1 MTPEKLAKSKRFMS
15 QLQKCHQQGRFSR
28 LAVDEVHCCSVWGH
42 DFRPD
47 YNYLGILKDMFPGV
61 PLIGLTATSTCK
73 VRK

>member
-28 LAVDEVHCCSVWGH
+28 VAVDEVHCCSAWGH

-47 YNYLGILKDMFPGV
+47 YNYLGILKDIFSGV
-61 PLIGLTATSTCK
+61 PLIGLTATSTTK
-73 VRK
+73 VC